1 MTVSHREGKPNKR
14 LSQHYDQCKKCEDG
28 KVNLKN
34 NNNNNND
41 NNNNNNVNGL
51 SNVIETMTTV
61 ENSSNGG
68 NAGAAGRQCCGD
80 QINSIGGDV
89 GLNSERNREQTYVF
103 PWGKNSIGSIGIS
116 PNQNPLPSIGITY
129 LQALLHNLIL
139 PPEHV

>member
-1 MTVSHREGKPNKR
+1 M
-14 LSQHYDQCKKCEDG
+14 
-28 KVNLKN
+28 NLK

-68 NAGAAGRQCCGD
+68 NAGAAAAGRECCGD

-103 PWGKNSIGSIGIS
+103 PWSKNSSSSRGSIGIS